1 MIPVGTALRL
11 SLPILAAI
19 GLSGCGIFGGDK
31 DESLEPQ
38 KLRDIRQTL
47 PVKRAWSAKLGDG
60 SEFLR
65 LALSPAGDG
74 ERVFA
79 ASRDGVVSAFESST
93 GRRLWRSEL
102 KMPLSAG
109 PGFGADTVVVAGS
122 RGQVVA
128 LHAGDGS
135 EIWHTNIGRE
145 TLAKPLIAE
154 GQVVVYS
161 IDGTL
166 RVLDRF
172 NGRERWSIEQP
183 MPPLTLRGSSTPAV
197 VGRTVIAG
205 FDNGRLVATNID
217 DGAPAWEV
225 VLSPPSGRSDLER
238 LADVDGPVAT
248 IGQDIYATA
257 YQGQLAALAAESGQA
272 LWTRDISTYVGVGA
286 DPDNL
291 FVASETGELVALRR
305 SSGTEIWRNDDL
317 LRRGPTTPVPFDDT
331 VVVGDFEG
339 YVHFFSK
346 TDGTPVARVRVGK
359 GMLSGPPVVIG
370 ERLYLQSESGR
381 LEVFAIDRPER
392 PDDT

>member
-1 MIPVGTALRL
+1 
-11 SLPILAAI
+11 
-19 GLSGCGIFGGDK
+19 
-31 DESLEPQ
+31 
-38 KLRDIRQTL
+38 
-47 PVKRAWSAKLGDG
+47 
-60 SEFLR
+60 LR

-135 EIWHTNIGRE
+135 EIWRTNIGRE

-286 DPDNL
+286 DRDNL
-291 FVASETGELVALRR
+291 FVASDTGELVALRR

>member
-47 PVKRAWSAKLGDG
+47 PVKRVWSAKLGDG

-135 EIWHTNIGRE
+135 EIWRTNIGRE

-248 IGQDIYATA
+248 IGQDVYATA

-286 DPDNL
+286 DRDNL
-291 FVASETGELVALRR
+291 FVASDTGELVGLRR

-317 LRRGPTTPVPFDDT
+317 LRRGPTTPVPFDET

-381 LEVFAIDRPER
+381 LEVFAIVRPER